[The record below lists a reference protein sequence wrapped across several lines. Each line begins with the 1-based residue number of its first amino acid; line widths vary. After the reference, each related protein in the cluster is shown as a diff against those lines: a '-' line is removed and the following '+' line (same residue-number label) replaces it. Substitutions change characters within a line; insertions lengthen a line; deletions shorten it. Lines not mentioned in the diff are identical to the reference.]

1 MIFTNVITRKIKIA
15 SNRKHSIPKTGSSK
29 IINKTCNI
37 AKISEKVKP
46 RIAGTILSVNHTMKI
61 NIQIENKVLITLP
74 PTS

>member
-1 MIFTNVITRKIKIA
+1 MIRKIKTA
-15 SNRKHSIPKTGSSK
+15 SNKKHSIPKTGSNK

-61 NIQIENKVLITLP
+61 SIKIENKVLITLP